1 LCRNINVLS
10 FPFNGL
16 KYLFCKIYSL
26 ETGVFGRHHLEKKN
40 HENRFYEIMKIGLRD
55 SFSHFSSQH
64 QSFCLAIS
72 LIFRAGMGDIRK
84 QNEQDDR
91 EKWLTLYHYF
101 PRIVQSID

>member
-1 LCRNINVLS
+1 MYYHFRSMVLNAYFIN
-10 FPFNGL
+10 
-16 KYLFCKIYSL
+16 LFIK
-26 ETGVFGRHHLEKKN
+26 TGVFGRHHLEKKN
-40 HENRFYEIMKIGLRD
+40 HGNRFYKIMKIGLRD

-72 LIFRAGMGDIRK
+72 LISRTGMGDIRK

-101 PRIVQSID
+101 LRIAIN